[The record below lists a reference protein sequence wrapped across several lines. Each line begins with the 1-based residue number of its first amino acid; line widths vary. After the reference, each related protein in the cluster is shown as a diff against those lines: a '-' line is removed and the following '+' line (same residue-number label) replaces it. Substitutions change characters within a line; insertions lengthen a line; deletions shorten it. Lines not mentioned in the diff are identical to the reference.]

1 MTLAE
6 RPVNSCGFCGRDNE
20 EQSKFC
26 IDCGKPVVAGGAR
39 VISVAAVLGKGAADP
54 SVAERGSQARGAA
67 ASAAAGGAGSTRPK
81 GGALRACPGC
91 SAMIDPALPFCPQCG
106 VRATPHTGTGS
117 GSNCTSCGNS
127 VQMGVDK
134 FCAKCGAR
142 VATANEAP
150 PKPKTAVFT
159 AKGTGTST
167 PKIAIIDDAGAVKQ
181 TITIDHAETSIG
193 RIDGDM
199 RFPSDPYLSPMHAQF
214 SFRDG
219 QLFIRDLGSRN
230 GTWLFIDTP
239 YRLQDGDTIL
249 IGSQILR
256 FRRLG
261 YPGPHPPEADQT
273 RRLGSLTPNADVA
286 LLAQLRADGS
296 ARDTCHLSPGRTIKI
311 GREEGDWVFP
321 FDQTMSGRH
330 AEIRGEDLEFI
341 VIDDGSRNGIAV
353 SVRGERPVKPGQK
366 LLMGDQT
373 MRVESL

>member
-1 MTLAE
+1 MN
-6 RPVNSCGFCGRDNE
+6 RCGFCGRDND

-39 VISVAAVLGKGAADP
+39 VISVAAVLKPGAAEP
-54 SVAERGSQARGAA
+54 VVKG
-67 ASAAAGGAGSTRPK
+67 GSTSDERASKARSANAPVVPGAKPAK
-81 GGALRACPGC
+81 GGVLRACPGC
-91 SAMIDPALPFCPQCG
+91 GAMIDPSLPFCPQCG
-106 VRATPHTGTGS
+106 VRATPGQAGAHS
-117 GSNCTSCGNS
+117 SQCTSCGKA
-127 VQMGVDK
+127 VDLDKDK
-134 FCAKCGAR
+134 FCANCGAR
-142 VATANEAP
+142 VATAHEAP
-150 PKPKTAVFT
+150 GKPKSTAVFT
-159 AKGTGTST
+159 AKGTGGTAPT
-167 PKIAIIDDAGAVKQ
+167 LAIIDDAGTVKQ
-181 TITIDHAETSIG
+181 TISLEQAETSLG
-193 RIDGDM
+193 RIDGDL
-199 RFPSDPYLSPMHAQF
+199 RFPADPYLSPMHAQF
-214 SFRDG
+214 SVRDG

-230 GTWLFIDTP
+230 GTWLFIDAP

-296 ARDTCHLSPGRTIKI
+296 ARDTCHLSPGRSIKI
-311 GREEGDWVFP
+311 GREQGDWVFP
-321 FDQTMSGRH
+321 FDQTMSGKH

-353 SVRGERPVKPGQK
+353 SVRGEKPVKAGQK

>member
-1 MTLAE
+1 
-6 RPVNSCGFCGRDNE
+6 VNRCGFCGRDNDT
-20 EQSKFC
+20 QSKFC

-39 VISVAAVLGKGAADP
+39 VISVAAVMKPGSSEPVVQAPAGET
-54 SVAERGSQARGAA
+54 ERASKARGAGGPGA
-67 ASAAAGGAGSTRPK
+67 AKPK
-81 GGALRACPGC
+81 GGVLRACPGC
-91 SAMIDPALPFCPQCG
+91 NGMVDPTLPFCPQCG
-106 VRATPHTGTGS
+106 VRLAPTQES
-117 GSNCTSCGNS
+117 GSTCGSCGTP
-127 VQMGVDK
+127 VKLGQDK

-142 VATANEAP
+142 VATATGAP
-150 PKPKTAVFT
+150 PAPKGTATFT
-159 AKGTGTST
+159 AKGTGTSA
-167 PKIAIIDDAGAVKQ
+167 PKLALIDDSGKVKQ
-181 TITIDHAETSIG
+181 TFEIDHEESTVG
-193 RIDGDM
+193 RIDGDF
-199 RFPSDPYLSPMHAQF
+199 RFPHDPYLSPKHAQF

-219 QLFIRDLGSRN
+219 ALFIRDLGSRN
-230 GTWLFIDTP
+230 GTWLFIDAP

-273 RRLGSLTPNADVA
+273 RRLGSLTPSADVA

-296 ARDTCHLSPGRTIKI
+296 ARDTCHLSPGRSIKI
-311 GREEGDWVFP
+311 GREQGDWVFP
-321 FDQTMSGRH
+321 FDQTMSGKH

-353 SVRGERPVKPGQK
+353 SVRGERPVKLGQK